1 MTRLARYAVYFMNRN
16 PKKRGGGECVG
27 KIKLVNGKYLNV
39 ELSGYS
45 LGNKNDRAVFRQAIE
60 TIENQ
65 LRLAESS

>member
-1 MTRLARYAVYFMNRN
+1 MTACYFMNRN

-27 KIKLVNGKYLNV
+27 KIKLVNDKYLEV

-45 LGNKNDRAVFRQAIE
+45 LANRTDRAVFRQAIE
-60 TIENQ
+60 TMENQ